1 MKGLWIPIEIV
12 KDTSLTATEKF
23 ILSDVFSMVSGGLPY
38 FKSNATIALEFNVS
52 QGTVSRSVANLI
64 TNGYLV
70 LECFDGRRRQLG
82 VDAEYTKMSTQ
93 STQERVGSIPKNKKA
108 ALRKPQHNKQVS
120 KQAMVQW
127 NVSMDTDELK
137 HAWNEWNDEQKKRRK
152 KPYTERAQ
160 KMAAKRLTEM
170 SKGDPALAVE
180 LINYAILRR
189 WDTFWELPKQ
199 HKKNEKG
206 FKGSNFTEQ
215 GIRSFI
221 EQG

>member
-1 MKGLWIPIEIV
+1 
-12 KDTSLTATEKF
+12 
-23 ILSDVFSMVSGGLPY
+23 
-38 FKSNATIALEFNVS
+38 
-52 QGTVSRSVANLI
+52 
-64 TNGYLV
+64 
-70 LECFDGRRRQLG
+70 
-82 VDAEYTKMSTQ
+82 
-93 STQERVGSIPKNKKA
+93 
-108 ALRKPQHNKQVS
+108 
-120 KQAMVQW
+120 
-127 NVSMDTDELK
+127 MDTDELK